1 MAGTV
6 TVIDGTE
13 AIAHVA
19 HKVNEVVAIYPI
31 TPSSPIAEHA
41 DAWSAAGKKNLWG
54 SVPLVVE
61 MQSEAGAAAAV
72 HGALQAGSLSSTFT
86 ASQGLLLMIPTMYKI
101 AGELTPTCWHVTARS
116 LAAQGLSIFGDHQDV
131 MAVRQTGFAL
141 LASASVQEAHD
152 LALVGSAATLA
163 SRIPFIHFCDG
174 FRTSH
179 EVQKITLMPEEVLR
193 QMIDEEYVLAHKA
206 RAMTPDR
213 PTLRGTSQNPDVYFQ
228 ARESVNPYYLACPD
242 IVQGYMDRLAALTG
256 RPYRLFD
263 YHGAPDAERV
273 IVLMG
278 SGCETAHEAVDALVS
293 RGEKVGV
300 LKVRLYRP
308 FSVEH
313 FAAALPQTVRSLAVL
328 DRTKEPGS
336 AGEPLYLDVVGAL
349 AEAGRA
355 VRVIG
360 GRYGLS
366 SREFTPGMVKA
377 VFDELRKDSP
387 KNHFTLGIEDDLT
400 FTSLAADEKF
410 SSEQPH
416 VFRALFYG
424 LGSDGTIGANKN
436 SIKIIGEDTDNHVQ
450 GYFVYDSKKAG
461 VLTVSH
467 LRFGPE
473 PIRSAYLVDKA
484 DFVACH
490 VWSFLE
496 RYKTLLAARPG
507 ATYLLNAP
515 YPAEEVWDRLP
526 YESQARIIEL
536 GLKVYAINAYEVAKN
551 TGMGGRINTI
561 MQTCFF
567 YLSGIIP
574 PEEAIAAIKGAIKKT
589 YGKRGD
595 KIIEM
600 NYNAVDQAIANLHE
614 IPVPATATSSFHKPP
629 LVPEEAPEFLKKVTA
644 PIMAGLGH
652 LLPVSALPDDG
663 IWPTDTTR
671 WEKRNI
677 ALEIPVWEP
686 DLCIQCGKCSL
697 HCPHATIRTKIYDPA
712 LLAEAPP
719 TFKSAPAKG
728 MENAG
733 QAWTVQT
740 APEDCTGC
748 GVCVEI
754 CPGKDKQD
762 PAKKAIH
769 MAFQPPLRQTERDN
783 YAFFL
788 SLPDP
793 DRTSVRV
800 GTVKGSQLLRPLFEY
815 SGACAGCGETPYV
828 KLLTQLV
835 GDRLLIGNAT
845 GCSSIYGGNLPT
857 TPYAKNDEGRGPT
870 WNNSLFEDAA
880 EFSYGLRLT
889 VDKQTEFARELAV
902 SLKDAIGAGLVEALL
917 ASKQQ
922 DETEI
927 AAQRA
932 RVAELKARV
941 QAAMATNGNG
951 SDHRYGQLLGG
962 ADYLV
967 KKSVWGVGG
976 DGWAFDIGYGGLD
989 HVLASQ
995 RNINLLVLN
1004 TQMYSNT
1011 GGQCSKA
1018 TPMGSV
1024 ALFAAGGKTIGK
1036 KDLGSIAMTYG
1047 NIYVAQVAMGYSDAQ
1062 TVRAFVEAESYDGP
1076 SLIIA
1081 YSHCI
1086 SMGFDLKK
1094 GYEHQKAAVQ
1104 SGSWFTYRFDPRL
1117 AAQGKNPLQ
1126 IDSRDLTLPVGD
1138 FVPTENRY
1146 NMLKKF
1152 APDAAEML
1160 WHKAQRHVATRWGI
1174 LKQQAEMKY
1183 DVENPFD
1190 LGVIDREVHAATGA
1204 RAVTPVST
1212 GPNLPAGGDVDG
1224 SETVLDLYDAN
1235 V

>member
-1 MAGTV
+1 MELPTERTTTVKNMAV
-6 TVIDGTE
+6 MDGTE

-19 HKVNEVVAIYPI
+19 HKVNEVIAIYPI

-54 SVPLVVE
+54 SVPVVVE
-61 MQSEAGAAAAV
+61 MQSEGGAAAAV
-72 HGALQAGSLSSTFT
+72 HGALQAGSLSTTFT

-116 LAAQGLSIFGDHQDV
+116 LAAQALSIFGDHQDV

-141 LASASVQEAHD
+141 LASGSVQEAHD
-152 LALVGSAATLA
+152 LALVGSAATLR

-179 EVQKITLMPEEVLR
+179 EVQKFAFLGDEAIR
-193 QMIDEEYVLAHKA
+193 AMIDEELVLAVRR

-213 PTLRGTSQNPDVYFQ
+213 PTIRGTSQNPDVYFQ
-228 ARESVNPYYLACPD
+228 GRETVNRYYLDCPG
-242 IVQGYMDRLAALTG
+242 IVQDYMHRLASLTG
-256 RPYRLFD
+256 RSYHLFD
-263 YHGAPDAERV
+263 YVGAPDADRV

-278 SGCETAHEAVDALVS
+278 SGAETVHETVDYLTA

-308 FSVEH
+308 FSIEH
-313 FAAALPQTVRSLAVL
+313 FAAALPQSATRIAVL

-336 AGEPLYLDVVGAL
+336 AGEPLYLDIVNAI

-355 VRVIG
+355 AKVIG

-366 SREFTPGMVKA
+366 SKEFTPAMVKA
-377 VFDELRKDSP
+377 VFDELLAPAP
-387 KNHFTLGIEDDLT
+387 KNHFTVGIRDDVT
-400 FTSLAADEKF
+400 HTSLEYDPAFTTEPENAY
-410 SSEQPH
+410 
-416 VFRALFYG
+416 RALFYG
-424 LGSDGTIGANKN
+424 LGSDGTVGANKN
-436 SIKIIGEDTDNHVQ
+436 SIKIIGEDTDDYVQ
-450 GYFVYDSKKAG
+450 GYFFYDSKKSG

-467 LRFGPE
+467 LRFGPQ
-473 PIRSAYLVDKA
+473 PIRSAYLVNKA
-484 DFVACH
+484 DFIACH
-490 VWSFLE
+490 VWAFIE
-496 RYKTLLAARPG
+496 RYKTLAAAIPG
-507 ATYLLNAP
+507 GTFLLNAP
-515 YPAEEVWDRLP
+515 FPTEEVWDRLP
-526 YESQARIIEL
+526 YETQDWIIKL
-536 GLKVYAINAYEVAKN
+536 GLKVYAINAYEVAKE

-567 YLSGIIP
+567 YLSHIIP
-574 PEEAIAAIKGAIKKT
+574 PEEAVAAIKKAIDKT

-595 KIIEM
+595 KVVQM
-600 NYNAVDQAIANLHE
+600 NYNAVDQAIANLHRIE
-614 IPVPATATSSFHKPP
+614 VPATVTSTRHKPKLIP
-629 LVPEEAPEFLKKVTA
+629 AEAPDFVKHVTA
-644 PIMAGLGH
+644 WIMAGEGDQ
-652 LLPVSALPDDG
+652 LPVSQMPDDG
-663 IWPTDTTR
+663 VWPTHTTR

-677 ALEIPVWEP
+677 ALEVPVWDSEV
-686 DLCIQCGKCSL
+686 CIQCGKCSL
-697 HCPHATIRTKIYDPA
+697 HCPHACIRTKVYDAEHLVAAPA
-712 LLAEAPP
+712 
-719 TFKSAPAKG
+719 TFKCIDAKG
-728 MENAG
+728 KEYAG
-733 QAWTVQT
+733 QKWTVQV
-740 APEDCTGC
+740 AVEDCTGC

-754 CPGKDKQD
+754 CPGRDKTD
-762 PAKKAIH
+762 PERKAIH
-769 MAFQPPLRQTERDN
+769 MEFQPPLREQERAN
-783 YAFFL
+783 YLFYLAI
-788 SLPDP
+788 PDP
-793 DRTSVRV
+793 DRSGVRV
-800 GTVKGSQLLRPLFEY
+800 SSVKGSQLLRPLFEY

-857 TPYAKNDEGRGPT
+857 TPYAANPDGRGPT

-889 VDKQTEFARELAV
+889 VDKHAEFSRELV
-902 SLKDAIGAGLVEALL
+902 QSLRDVIGVDLADGLL
-917 ASKQQ
+917 AAKQG
-922 DETEI
+922 DEAEI

-932 RVAELKARV
+932 RVAELKTKL
-941 QAAMATNGNG
+941 QAVVAGNG
-951 SDHRYGQLLGG
+951 ADNALGQLLGV

-1047 NIYVAQVAMGYSDAQ
+1047 NIYVAQVAMGYDSQA
-1062 TVRAFVEAESYDGP
+1062 VRAFVEAESYDGP

-1086 SMGFDLKK
+1086 SMGFDMLK

-1104 SGSWFTYRFDPRL
+1104 SGSWICYRFDPRL

-1126 IDSRDLTLPVGD
+1126 IDSKEPSLSVDD

-1146 NMLKKF
+1146 NMLKK
-1152 APDAAEML
+1152 AHPTAGADGL
-1160 WHKAQRHVATRWGI
+1160 HRGLPVRDRRGRRGGSRRDRRQGRHGSQRR
-1174 LKQQAEMKY
+1174 
-1183 DVENPFD
+1183 
-1190 LGVIDREVHAATGA
+1190 RE
-1204 RAVTPVST
+1204 
-1212 GPNLPAGGDVDG
+1212 PAGGQRHRRGARRVG
-1224 SETVLDLYDAN
+1224 GIDAHTQ

>member
-6 TVIDGTE
+6 AVIDGAE

-19 HKVNEVVAIYPI
+19 HRVNEVLAIYPI

-41 DAWSAAGKKNLWG
+41 DAWSAAGQKNLWG
-54 SVPLVVE
+54 TVPMLVE
-61 MQSEAGAAAAV
+61 MQSEAGAAATV

-86 ASQGLLLMIPTMYKI
+86 ASQGLLLMIPTMYKV

-116 LAAQGLSIFGDHQDV
+116 IAAQGLSIFGDHQDV

-152 LALVGSAATLA
+152 LALVGSAATLK

-179 EVQKITLMPEEVLR
+179 EVQKIELMPEAVMR
-193 QMIDEEYVLAHKA
+193 QMIDEEYVLAHRA
-206 RAMTPDR
+206 RAMTPDH

-228 ARESVNPYYLACPD
+228 GRESVNKYYLDCPG
-242 IVQGYMDRLAALTG
+242 IVQDYMDRLAGFTG
-256 RPYRLFD
+256 RSYHLFD

-278 SGCETAHEAVDALVS
+278 SGCETVHEAVDKLVS
-293 RGEKVGV
+293 MGEKVGV

-308 FSVEH
+308 FSVDL
-313 FAAALPQTVRSLAVL
+313 FAAALPLTVRSVAVL

-336 AGEPLYLDVVGAL
+336 AGEPLYLDVVNAL
-349 AEAGRA
+349 AETGRSA
-355 VRVIG
+355 KVVG

-366 SREFTPGMVKA
+366 SKEFTPAMVKA
-377 VFDELRKDSP
+377 VFDELSRPAP
-387 KNHFTLGIEDDLT
+387 KNHFTVGIIDDVTHTHLEPDLS
-400 FTSLAADEKF
+400 FRSGKDN
-410 SSEQPH
+410 Q
-416 VFRALFYG
+416 FRAIFYG
-424 LGSDGTIGANKN
+424 LGSDGTVGANKN

-473 PIRSAYLVDKA
+473 PIRSAYLVDQA

-490 VWSFLE
+490 VWAFLE
-496 RYKTLLAARPG
+496 RYKTLLRARPG
-507 ATYLLNAP
+507 ATYLLNVP
-515 YPAEEVWDRLP
+515 YPADEVWERLP

-536 GLKVYAINAYEVAKN
+536 GLKVYAVNAYEVAKK

-567 YLSGIIP
+567 YLSGILP
-574 PEEAIAAIKGAIKKT
+574 PDEAIAAIKATIKKT
-589 YGKRGD
+589 YGKSGD
-595 KIIEM
+595 KVVEM

-614 IPVPATATSSFHKPP
+614 IRVPDVVTATRHKPP
-629 LVPEEAPEFLKKVTA
+629 LVPSQAPEFLRTVTA
-644 PIMAGLGH
+644 PIMAGLGDA
-652 LLPVSALPDDG
+652 LPVSAIPDDG
-663 IWPTDTTR
+663 TWPTFTTR

-677 ALEIPVWEP
+677 ALEIPVWDP
-686 DLCIQCGKCSL
+686 GLCIQCGKCSL
-697 HCPHATIRTKIYDPA
+697 HCPHATVRTKLYPPA
-712 LLAEAPP
+712 LLADAPP
-719 TFKSAPAKG
+719 AFKSIEAKG
-728 MENAG
+728 NENAG
-733 QAWTVQT
+733 LAWTVQV

-748 GVCVEI
+748 GECVEI
-754 CPGKDKQD
+754 CPGKDRTD
-762 PAKKAIH
+762 PSRKALA
-769 MAFQPPLRQTERDN
+769 MAPQPPLRASERAN
-783 YAFFL
+783 YTFFL
-788 SLPDP
+788 DLPNP
-793 DRTSVRV
+793 DRTQVRL
-800 GTVKGSQLLRPLFEY
+800 GTVKGSQLLQPLFEY
-815 SGACAGCGETPYV
+815 PGACAGCGETPYI

-857 TPYAKNDEGRGPT
+857 TPYAQNEDGRGPT
-870 WNNSLFEDAA
+870 WNNSLFEDTA

-889 VDKQTEFARELAV
+889 VDKQMEFARELVAD
-902 SLKDAIGAGLVEALL
+902 LRELLIGAELADALL
-917 ASKQQ
+917 ASKQ
-922 DETEI
+922 ESEAEI

-932 RVAELKARV
+932 RVVELKAIVEADLAGGCADVRC
-941 QAAMATNGNG
+941 A
-951 SDHRYGQLLGG
+951 RLLGV
-962 ADYLV
+962 ADHLV
-967 KKSVWGVGG
+967 KKSVWGIGG

-1024 ALFAAGGKTIGK
+1024 ALFAAGGKTTGK

-1086 SMGFDLKK
+1086 SMGFDMRK

-1104 SGSWFTYRFDPRL
+1104 SGSWLTYRFDPRL
-1117 AAQGKNPLQ
+1117 AAEGKNPLQ
-1126 IDSRDLTLPVGD
+1126 IDSRGLTLPVD
-1138 FVPTENRY
+1138 TFVLTENRY
-1146 NMLKKF
+1146 NMLRKF
-1152 APDAAEML
+1152 APDAADML
-1160 WHKAQRHVATRWGI
+1160 WRKAQRHVATRWGI

-1183 DVENPFD
+1183 DIENPFD
-1190 LGVIDREVHAATGA
+1190 LGVIDRETHAATGA
-1204 RAVTPVST
+1204 KTVTGISS
-1212 GPNLPAGGDVDG
+1212 GPNLPAGGGVDD
-1224 SETVLDLYDAN
+1224 SETLDLYDAN